1 MSAITEK
8 GFTMQTLELRNAF
21 DVVTDFLVSNPTPE
35 EILAYRLPEDLQ
47 ARAHDLLER
56 NGEDML
62 SMEEQQELGNLMRAD
77 EMISLLKAKTLLKL
91 RKTAE

>member
-1 MSAITEK
+1 
-8 GFTMQTLELRNAF
+8 MQTLELRNAF